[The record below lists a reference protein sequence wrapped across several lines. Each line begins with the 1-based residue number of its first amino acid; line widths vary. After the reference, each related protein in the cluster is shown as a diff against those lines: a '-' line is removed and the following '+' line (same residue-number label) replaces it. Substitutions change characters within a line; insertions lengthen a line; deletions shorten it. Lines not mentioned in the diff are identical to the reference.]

1 MQAKRGKRPDK
12 VCHLMSQPLSAAPP
26 HPTPS
31 AGQTALNIAIE
42 RRQGDI
48 TALLIAAGADV
59 NAHAKGVFFN
69 PKYQHEGFYFGG
81 CRQPSLGWRGEF
93 RRGRREEPPRPPPPR
108 PSQPREAPPGLRAGG
123 WVAGDPTENFFR
135 LRSVREDRAQTREW
149 ASADPSELDLQGV
162 LEREGLGR
170 LGGCRSLQPG
180 SVVAW
185 WVLEGTRQPST

>member
-93 RRGRREEPPRPPPPR
+93 RRGRREEPTRPPAPGRLR
-108 PSQPREAPPGLRAGG
+108 PERRRGYEL
-123 WVAGDPTENFFR
+123 VAGWLVTPLRISSGSEVSGRTE
-135 LRSVREDRAQTREW
+135 
-149 ASADPSELDLQGV
+149 P
-162 LEREGLGR
+162 R
-170 LGGCRSLQPG
+170 LGSGQVQIHLNWISR
-180 SVVAW
+180 AY
-185 WVLEGTRQPST
+185 